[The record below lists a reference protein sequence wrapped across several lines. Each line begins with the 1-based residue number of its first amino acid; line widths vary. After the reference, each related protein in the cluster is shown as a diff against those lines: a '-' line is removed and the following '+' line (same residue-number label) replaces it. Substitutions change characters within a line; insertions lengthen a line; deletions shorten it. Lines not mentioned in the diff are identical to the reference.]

1 MDTEIR
7 YYYPISGN
15 ALLCYFA
22 VIAALIFAVC
32 DWIYT
37 HIVTIALIAMIIA
50 MGLVILHSYKRIKGG
65 ANKYVTVISSLISEL
80 SSMLY
85 LMLCLV
91 QAVEYIHDDPI
102 LGLFPL
108 FLGTPFSFGAWI
120 LIKQPSLVATK
131 APITWIVAC
140 DGIVTLALV
149 ALFGWLFDLSGYI
162 HYFI

>member
-7 YYYPISGN
+7 YYYPISNN
-15 ALLCYFA
+15 AIVCYFA
-22 VIAALIFAVC
+22 VIAALIFVVC
-32 DWIYT
+32 DWIYM
-37 HIVTIALIAMIIA
+37 HIEIIALVAMIIA
-50 MGLVILHSYKRIKGG
+50 LGLVILHSYKRIKGG
-65 ANKYVTVISSLISEL
+65 ANKYITVISSLVSEL

-108 FLGTPFSFGAWI
+108 FFGTPFSFGAWI
-120 LIKQPSLVATK
+120 LIKQPSLVATA
-131 APITWIVAC
+131 APKTWIVAC
-140 DGIVTLALV
+140 DGIVTVLLV
-149 ALFGWLFDLSGYI
+149 ALFGWLFGLSGYI